1 MPVNTY
7 SRELTTGDRIKL
19 YRQRKG
25 LSQAALG
32 GLIGR
37 SEDWVSKVER
47 GVIPVDKLSVLLEIA
62 RVLDIREL
70 AELTGRSIALAPN
83 GSPEHESVPAI
94 RRALNTIS
102 SRLGADLP
110 GDPLTPDELTQRV
123 GEAWHAYEYDVNRY
137 AVVGPQLPTL
147 LAEAHYAARN
157 ATPDDEGTVAR
168 AVISLYHLL
177 QVFLRRVGE
186 PTLSRVAA
194 DRALQLADQ
203 TGDPVLL
210 GASAW
215 NMALVLTSTGDV
227 AESAD
232 LARSA
237 MEVTEPGDDASPELL
252 SVHGALH
259 LAAAVATMRDNRPSA
274 AWDLLHDADHVARR
288 AGVDRNDWRTAF
300 GPTNVA
306 MHGVHLAGEE
316 GDAAE
321 ALRLADTIE
330 PDSPVLPLER
340 RTRYLVEVMNANRL
354 KQDDYATLYM
364 IGRIRK
370 TSPEEVKFFPLVREA
385 VRDLLKR
392 ERPAYRAEL
401 RDHAAH
407 VGVLAG

>member
-1 MPVNTY
+1 MNSY
-7 SRELTTGDRIKL
+7 SRELTTGDRIKV
-19 YRQRKG
+19 YRKRKG

-47 GVIPVDKLSVLLEIA
+47 GVIPVDKLSVLLEIS

-70 AELTGRSIALAPN
+70 TELTGRSVALTSD
-83 GSPEHESVPAI
+83 GSREHESVPAI
-94 RRALNTIS
+94 RRALSTLS
-102 SRLGADLP
+102 SRLGTDLP
-110 GDPLTPDELTQRV
+110 GASLTPAELTARV
-123 GEAWHAYEYDVNRY
+123 NEAWRAYEHEIDRY
-137 AVVGPQLPTL
+137 AIVGPQLPTL
-147 LAEAHYAARN
+147 LAEAHQAARR
-157 ATPDDEGTVAR
+157 AGAADETEIIR
-168 AVISLYHLL
+168 ALISLYHLM
-177 QVFLRRVGE
+177 QMFLRRVGE
-186 PTLSRVAA
+186 HDLSRVAA

-203 TGDPVLL
+203 SGDPVLI

-215 NMALVLTSTGDV
+215 NAASILTAMGDV
-227 AESAD
+227 AESAE

-237 MEVTEPGDDASPELL
+237 IEITTPGDDASHELL

-259 LAAAVATMRDNRPSA
+259 LVASVANMRDSRAPA
-274 AWDLLHDADHVARR
+274 AWDLLHEADRIARR
-288 AGVDRNDWRTAF
+288 AGADRNDWRTAF

-321 ALRLADTIE
+321 ALRLADTVE
-330 PDSPVLPLER
+330 HDNPVLPLER

-354 KQDDYATLYM
+354 RQDDYGTLYM

-370 TSPEEVKFFPLVREA
+370 MSPEEVRFFPLVREA

-392 ERPAYRAEL
+392 ERPSYRVEL
-401 RDHAAH
+401 RDHAAYL
-407 VGVLAG
+407 GVLAS

>member
-1 MPVNTY
+1 MNTF

-19 YRQRKG
+19 YRKRKG

-47 GVIPVDKLSVLLEIA
+47 GVIPVDKLSVLLEIS

-70 AELTGRSIALAPN
+70 TELTGRNIELTPN

-110 GDPLTPDELTQRV
+110 GTPLTADELNTRV
-123 GEAWHAYEYDVNRY
+123 DEAWHSYEHDVDRY

-147 LAEAHYAARN
+147 LAEAHYASRHVAS
-157 ATPDDEGTVAR
+157 DDEYQVTR
-168 AVISLYHLL
+168 ALISLYHLL
-177 QVFLRRVGE
+177 QVFLRRIGE

-203 TGDPVLL
+203 SGEPVLV

-237 MEVTEPGDDASPELL
+237 MEITTPGDDASPELL

-274 AWDLLHDADHVARR
+274 AWDLLHDADRVARR
-288 AGVDRNDWRTAF
+288 ATVDRNDWRTAF

-321 ALRLADTIE
+321 ALRLADTI
-330 PDSPVLPLER
+330 DDDNPVLPLER

-354 KQDDYATLYM
+354 RQDDYATLYM

-392 ERPAYRAEL
+392 ERPSYRREL

>member
-1 MPVNTY
+1 MNSY

-19 YRQRKG
+19 YRKRKG

-47 GVIPVDKLSVLLEIA
+47 GVIPVDKLSVLLEIS
-62 RVLDIREL
+62 RVLDIRDL
-70 AELTGRSIALAPN
+70 TELTGRSIALTPD
-83 GSPEHESVPAI
+83 GSREHESVPAI

-102 SRLGADLP
+102 SQLGSDLP
-110 GDPLTPDELTQRV
+110 GSSLTPAELTERV
-123 GEAWHAYEYDVNRY
+123 DQAWQTYEREVDRY
-137 AVVGPQLPTL
+137 AIVGPQLPTL
-147 LAEAHYAARN
+147 LAEANDAARQ
-157 ATPDDEGTVAR
+157 ASTADEAEVTR
-168 AVISLYHLL
+168 ALISLYHLL

-186 PTLSRVAA
+186 HGLSRVSA

-203 TGDPVLL
+203 SGDPVLI

-215 NMALVLTSTGDV
+215 NVSLVLTTMGDV

-237 MEVTEPGDDASPELL
+237 IEITAPGDNPSPELL

-259 LAAAVATMRDNRPSA
+259 LVASVASMRDSRAPA
-274 AWDLLHDADHVARR
+274 AWDLLHEADRIARR

-321 ALRLADTIE
+321 ALRLADSIE
-330 PDSPVLPLER
+330 DENPVLPLER

-354 KQDDYATLYM
+354 RQDDYGTLYM

-392 ERPAYRAEL
+392 ERPSYRGEL
-401 RDHAAH
+401 REHAAYL
-407 VGVLAG
+407 GVLAS

>member
-1 MPVNTY
+1 MN
-7 SRELTTGDRIKL
+7 SFFELTTGDRIKL

-25 LSQAALG
+25 LSQVALA

-47 GVIPVDKLSVLLEIA
+47 GVIPVDKLSVLLDLA

-70 AELTGRSIALAPN
+70 AELTGRNIALTTA

-94 RRALNTIS
+94 RHALSVIS
-102 SRLGADLP
+102 SRLGDHLP
-110 GDPLTPDELTQRV
+110 GAPLTPDELAQRV
-123 GEAWHAYEYDVNRY
+123 AEAWHAYEHNVDRY
-137 AVVGPQLPTL
+137 AIVGPQLPTL
-147 LAEAHYAARN
+147 LAEAHYASRHARGGGEDT
-157 ATPDDEGTVAR
+157 AAR

-177 QVFLRRVGE
+177 QVYLRRVGE
-186 PTLSRVAA
+186 RTLSRVAA

-215 NMALVLTSTGDV
+215 GLCSVLTSTGDV

-237 MEVTEPGDDASPELL
+237 MEITTPGADASPELL

-259 LAAAVATMRDNRPSA
+259 LAAAVATMRDGRPAA
-274 AWDLLHDADHVARR
+274 AWDLLHAADRVASR
-288 AGVDRNDWRTAF
+288 AQVDRNCWRTSF

-306 MHGVHLAGEE
+306 MHGVHLAAEE
-316 GDAAE
+316 GDATE
-321 ALRLADTIE
+321 ALRLADDIN
-330 PDSPVLPLER
+330 DDNPVLPLER

-392 ERPAYRAEL
+392 ERPSYRAEL

>member
-1 MPVNTY
+1 MHQLT
-7 SRELTTGDRIKL
+7 RDLTTGDRIRL

-47 GVIPVDKLSVLLEIA
+47 GVIPVDKLSVLLEIS

-70 AELTGRSIALAPN
+70 AELTGRSIALSPN

-94 RRALNTIS
+94 RRALGTIT

-110 GDPLTPDELTQRV
+110 GDPLTAAELAERV
-123 GEAWHAYEYDVNRY
+123 DEAWHAYEHHVDRY
-137 AVVGPQLPTL
+137 AVVGPQLPLL
-147 LAEAHYAARN
+147 LAEAHYATRN
-157 ATPDDEGTVAR
+157 AAPEDEQAVAR

-186 PTLSRVAA
+186 QGLSRVAA
-194 DRALQLADQ
+194 DRALNLADQ
-203 TGDPVLL
+203 SGNPELL

-215 NMALVLTSTGDV
+215 NLALVLTSTGDV

-232 LARSA
+232 LARMA
-237 MEVTEPGDDASPELL
+237 MEITTPGDDASPELL

-259 LAAAVATMRDNRPSA
+259 LAAAVATMRDGRAAA
-274 AWDLLHDADHVARR
+274 AWDLLHDAERVARR

-300 GPTNVA
+300 GPTNVM

-316 GDAAE
+316 GDATE

-330 PDSPVLPLER
+330 DDNPVLPLER

-385 VRDLLKR
+385 VRDLLRR
-392 ERPAYRAEL
+392 ERPAYRTEL

-407 VGVLAG
+407 VGVLAS

>member
-1 MPVNTY
+1 MNTL
-7 SRELTTGDRIKL
+7 SRDLTTGDRIRL

-25 LSQAALG
+25 LSQTAFG

-47 GVIPVDKLSVLLEIA
+47 GVIPVDKLSVLLEMS
-62 RVLDIREL
+62 RVLDVREL
-70 AELTGRSIALAPN
+70 SELTGRSIALTAN
-83 GSPEHESVPAI
+83 GSHEHESVPAI

-102 SRLGADLP
+102 SQLGADLP
-110 GDPLTPDELTQRV
+110 GAPLAPAELAQRV
-123 GEAWHAYEYDVNRY
+123 SDAWHSYEHDVDRY

-157 ATPDDEGTVAR
+157 ADTNGESSVAR
-168 AVISLYHLL
+168 SVISLHHLL

-186 PTLSRVAA
+186 QTLSRVAA

-215 NMALVLTSTGDV
+215 NMAGILTSAGDV
-227 AESAD
+227 AESAA

-237 MEVTEPGDDASPELL
+237 MEVTTPGDDASPELL

-259 LAAAVATMRDNRPSA
+259 LAAAVATMRDGRPAA

-288 AGVDRNDWRTAF
+288 AGEDRNDWRTSF

-316 GDAAE
+316 GDATE
-321 ALRLADTIE
+321 ALRLADTVE
-330 PDSPVLPLER
+330 DDNPVLPLER
-340 RTRYLVEVMNANRL
+340 RTRYMVEVMNANRL

-392 ERPAYRAEL
+392 ERPSYRAEL

>member
-1 MPVNTY
+1 MNSY

-47 GVIPVDKLSVLLEIA
+47 GVIPVDKLSVLLEVS
-62 RVLDIREL
+62 RVLDIRDL
-70 AELTGRSIALAPN
+70 AELTGRSIALTAN

-102 SRLGADLP
+102 SQLGADLP
-110 GDPLTPDELTQRV
+110 GAPLSADELVQRV
-123 GEAWHAYEYDVNRY
+123 DEAWQSYEHDVDRY
-137 AVVGPQLPTL
+137 AVVGPQLPIL
-147 LAEAHYAARN
+147 LAEAHYASRSAN
-157 ATPDDEGTVAR
+157 VGDEAEIAQ

-186 PTLSRVAA
+186 QTLSRIAA

-203 TGDPVLL
+203 SNDPVLL

-215 NMALVLTSTGDV
+215 NMAGILTSAGDV

-237 MEVTEPGDDASPELL
+237 IEVTTPGDDASPELL

-259 LAAAVATMRDNRPSA
+259 LAAAVATMRDGRPSA
-274 AWDLLHDADHVARR
+274 AWDLLHDADRVARR
-288 AGVDRNDWRTAF
+288 AGVDRNDWRTSF

-316 GDAAE
+316 GDATE

-330 PDSPVLPLER
+330 DDNPVLPLER
-340 RTRYLVEVMNANRL
+340 RTRYMVEVMNANRL

-385 VRDLLKR
+385 IRDLLKR
-392 ERPAYRAEL
+392 ERPTYRAEL
-401 RDHAAH
+401 RDHATH

>member
-1 MPVNTY
+1 MNAFT
-7 SRELTTGDRIKL
+7 RELTTGDRIKV
-19 YRQRKG
+19 YRKRKG

-47 GVIPVDKLSVLLEIA
+47 GVIPAENLSVLLEIA

-70 AELTGRSIALAPN
+70 SELTGRSIALVTN
-83 GSPEHESVPAI
+83 GSHEHESVPEI

-102 SRLGADLP
+102 SRLGDNLP
-110 GDPLTPDELTQRV
+110 GTPLTPDELAQRV
-123 GEAWHAYEYDVNRY
+123 DEAWHAYEHDVDRY
-137 AVVGPQLPTL
+137 AVVGPQLPNL
-147 LAEAHYAARN
+147 LAEAQYAARN
-157 ATPDDEGTVAR
+157 VGTDDEAKVAR

-186 PTLSRVAA
+186 HTLSRVAA

-215 NMALVLTSTGDV
+215 NVALVLTTTGAV

-237 MEVTEPGDDASPELL
+237 MEITTPGDDASPELL

-259 LAAAVATMRDNRPSA
+259 LVGAVASMRDSRPAA
-274 AWDLLHDADHVARR
+274 AWDLLHEAERIAQR
-288 AGVDRNDWRTAF
+288 AAVDRNDWRTAF

-316 GDAAE
+316 GDATE
-321 ALRLADTIE
+321 ALRLADAIE
-330 PDSPVLPLER
+330 DENPVLPLER

-370 TSPEEVKFFPLVREA
+370 TSPEEVKYFPIVREA
-385 VRDLLKR
+385 IRDLLKR
-392 ERPAYRAEL
+392 ERPSYRAEL
-401 RDHAAH
+401 RDHATH

>member
-1 MPVNTY
+1 MNTFT
-7 SRELTTGDRIKL
+7 RELTTGDRIKL

-47 GVIPVDKLSVLLEIA
+47 GVIPVDKLSVLLELA

-70 AELTGRSIALAPN
+70 AELTGRSIALMP

-94 RRALNTIS
+94 RRAMNMMP

-110 GDPLTPDELTQRV
+110 GDPLTADELAQRV
-123 GEAWHAYEYDVNRY
+123 ADAWHSYEHDVDRY
-137 AVVGPQLPTL
+137 AVVGPQLPQL
-147 LAEAHYAARN
+147 LAEAHYASRN
-157 ATPDDEGTVAR
+157 AAGPDELTVAR
-168 AVISLYHLL
+168 SVISLYHLL

-186 PTLSRVAA
+186 QSLSRVAA
-194 DRALQLADQ
+194 DRALHLADQ
-203 TGDPVLL
+203 LGDPVLV

-215 NMALVLTSTGDV
+215 NLALVLTSTGDV
-227 AESAD
+227 AESVELSRAA
-232 LARSA
+232 LEITA
-237 MEVTEPGDDASPELL
+237 PGDDASPELL

-259 LAAAVATMRDNRPSA
+259 LTAAVATMREGRATA
-274 AWDLLHDADHVARR
+274 AWDLLHEAERVAQR

-300 GPTNVA
+300 GPTNVQ

-316 GDAAE
+316 GDASE
-321 ALRLADTIE
+321 ALRIADTI
-330 PDSPVLPLER
+330 DDDNPVLPLER

-407 VGVLAG
+407 VGVLAS

>member
-1 MPVNTY
+1 MNSY
-7 SRELTTGDRIKL
+7 AHDFTTGDRIKL

-25 LSQAALG
+25 LSQSALA

-47 GVIPVDKLSVLLEIA
+47 GVIPVDKLSVLLDLA

-70 AELTGRSIALAPN
+70 VELTGRNLALTVHS
-83 GSPEHESVPAI
+83 SPEHDSVPAI
-94 RRALNTIS
+94 RHALTAIS

-110 GDPLTPDELTQRV
+110 GTPLTPDELQQRI
-123 GEAWHAYEYDVNRY
+123 GEAWHAYEHEVDRY
-137 AVVGPQLPTL
+137 AIVGPQLPQL
-147 LAEAHYAARN
+147 LAEARHASRHAAG
-157 ATPDDEGTVAR
+157 PDEEQVAR
-168 AVISLYHLL
+168 AEIGLYHLL
-177 QVFLRRVGE
+177 QVYLRRVGE
-186 PTLSRVAA
+186 RILSRVAA

-203 TGDPVLL
+203 IGDPVLI

-215 NMALVLTSTGDV
+215 NMCSVLTSTGDV

-237 MEVTEPGDDASPELL
+237 MEITAPGDDASPELL

-259 LAAAVATMRDNRPSA
+259 LAAAVATMRDNRA
-274 AWDLLHDADHVARR
+274 ATAWDLLHSADQVARR
-288 AGVDRNDWRTAF
+288 VGTDRNDWRTSF

-316 GDAAE
+316 GDATE
-321 ALRLADTIE
+321 ALRLADSIN
-330 PDSPVLPLER
+330 DDNPVLPLER

-364 IGRIRK
+364 VGRIRK
-370 TSPEEVKFFPLVREA
+370 ASPEEVKFFPLVREA

-392 ERPAYRAEL
+392 ERPSYRAEL
-401 RDHAAH
+401 RDHAAY

>member
-1 MPVNTY
+1 MNSY

-47 GVIPVDKLSVLLEIA
+47 GVIPVDKFSVLLEIS
-62 RVLDIREL
+62 RVLDIRDL
-70 AELTGRSIALAPN
+70 SELTGRSIALATN
-83 GSPEHESVPAI
+83 GSPEHESVPEI

-102 SRLGADLP
+102 SHLGADLP
-110 GDPLTPDELTQRV
+110 GTPLTSDELTQRV
-123 GEAWHAYEYDVNRY
+123 DDAWNSYEHDVERY
-137 AVVGPQLPTL
+137 AVVGPQLPIL
-147 LAEAHYAARN
+147 LAEAQH
-157 ATPDDEGTVAR
+157 ATRHASPDDEGKVAR

-186 PTLSRVAA
+186 QTLSRVAA

-227 AESAD
+227 AESAA
-232 LARSA
+232 LSRAA
-237 MEVTEPGDDASPELL
+237 MEVTAPGDDASPELL

-259 LAAAVATMRDNRPSA
+259 LTAAVATMRDNRPTA
-274 AWDLLHDADHVARR
+274 AWDLLHDADRVARR
-288 AGVDRNDWRTAF
+288 AGADRNDWRTAF

-316 GDAAE
+316 GDATE

-330 PDSPVLPLER
+330 DENPALPLER
-340 RTRYLVEVMNANRL
+340 RTRYLVEVMNANRM
-354 KQDDYATLYM
+354 KQDDYATLFM

-370 TSPEEVKFFPLVREA
+370 TSPEEVKFFPLVRDA

-407 VGVLAG
+407 VGVLAS

>member
-1 MPVNTY
+1 MNTFP
-7 SRELTTGDRIKL
+7 SEITTGDRIKL
-19 YRQRKG
+19 YRTRKG

-47 GVIPVDKLSVLLEIA
+47 NVIPVDKLSVLLEIG
-62 RVLDIREL
+62 RVLDIRDL
-70 AELTGRSIALAPN
+70 AELTGRSIALTPN
-83 GSPEHESVPAI
+83 GSPEHPSVPGI
-94 RRALNTIS
+94 RRALNTIPS
-102 SRLGADLP
+102 HLGSDLP
-110 GDPLTPDELTQRV
+110 GDPLTADELTQRV
-123 GEAWHAYEYDVNRY
+123 GEAWHAYEHDVDRY
-137 AVVGPQLPTL
+137 AVVGPQLPIL
-147 LAEAHYAARN
+147 LAEAHYASRN
-157 ATPDDEGTVAR
+157 VAAADEQQVAR

-177 QVFLRRVGE
+177 QVYLRRVGE
-186 PTLSRVAA
+186 QNLSRVAA
-194 DRALQLADQ
+194 DRALSLADQ
-203 TGDPVLL
+203 TGDPVLM

-215 NMALVLTSTGDV
+215 NLCLVLTSTGDV
-227 AESAD
+227 GESRE
-232 LARSA
+232 LALSA
-237 MEVTEPGDDASPELL
+237 MEATQPGDDASPELL
-252 SVHGALH
+252 SVNGALH
-259 LAAAVATMRDNRPSA
+259 LACAVATMRDGKAPA
-274 AWDLLHDADHVARR
+274 AWDLLNSADRVAER

-316 GDAAE
+316 GDATE

-330 PDSPVLPLER
+330 DENPVLPLER
-340 RTRYLVEVMNANRL
+340 RTRYLVEVMNANRM

-385 VRDLLKR
+385 LRDLLKR